1 MGQGRTLWRRL
12 CQCETGE
19 EWQMGAFAGWQKREI
34 RRGKRRDRD
43 DREDLVWGDGR
54 VGAIHCCCECGSSRA
69 GRRGK
74 IAGCPGGRGV
84 QVASRW
90 S

>member
-1 MGQGRTLWRRL
+1 MWRRL

-69 GRRGK
+69 GR
-74 IAGCPGGRGV
+74 
-84 QVASRW
+84 
-90 S
+90 